1 MQPRNIYMR
10 SILFS
15 AILIPYACFASAD
28 IRERYLNAVEDFS
41 TCGVALMPWGTN
53 AWQYDEAERPYVEQ
67 AKINQSKMES
77 EIDEKFYTEANLQ
90 KLFVD
95 LIDNFYK
102 ETSELTAQLKKLP
115 SDDHDLI
122 WGRLFNLE
130 KEAVFVRE
138 KLASDF
144 RLHAEIIR
152 MCSSG

>member
-1 MQPRNIYMR
+1 MNIKESYQ
-10 SILFS
+10 
-15 AILIPYACFASAD
+15 
-28 IRERYLNAVEDFS
+28 RYD
-41 TCGVALMPWGTN
+41 
-53 AWQYDEAERPYVEQ
+53 
-67 AKINQSKMES
+67 S
-77 EIDEKFYTEANLQ
+77 EIDKKFYTEANLQ

>member
-1 MQPRNIYMR
+1 MQPRIIYMR
-10 SILFS
+10 SIFFS
-15 AILIPYACFASAD
+15 VILIPYVCFASAD
-28 IRERYLNAVEDFS
+28 IRERYVAAVEDFS

-77 EIDEKFYTEANLQ
+77 EIDEKFYTDANLQ
-90 KLFVD
+90 KLFID

-102 ETSELTAQLKKLP
+102 KTSALTAELKKLP
-115 SDDHDLI
+115 SEDHDLI
-122 WGRLFNLE
+122 WGRLFSLE
-130 KEAVFVRE
+130 KEAVFMRK

>member
-1 MQPRNIYMR
+1 
-10 SILFS
+10 
-15 AILIPYACFASAD
+15 
-28 IRERYLNAVEDFS
+28 
-41 TCGVALMPWGTN
+41 MPWGTN
-53 AWQYDEAERPYVEQ
+53 AWQYDEAERPYVDQ
-67 AKINQSKMES
+67 AKINQRKMES
-77 EIDEKFYTEANLQ
+77 EIDAKFYTEANLQ

-122 WGRLFNLE
+122 WGRLFKLE